1 MNPPQTANFME
12 DYFSGF
18 WGILLLLTIF
28 AIYFLP
34 SILAKKES
42 PQWAIFFVNLF
53 FGWTLLGWL
62 VALIWGL
69 SYSDQTRTTTIVNQ
83 PSEGDKYDKLLK
95 LRDLLDKGV
104 ITEEEYDIEKRKI
117 LS

>member
-1 MNPPQTANFME
+1 ME

-18 WGILLLLTIF
+18 WGILLLLTAF

-34 SILAKKES
+34 SILAKKGS

-69 SYSDQTRTTTIVNQ
+69 SYSDEPRTTIVNQ
-83 PSEGDKYDKLLK
+83 ASEGDKYDKLLK
-95 LRDLLDKGV
+95 LRDLLDRGV
-104 ITEEEYDIEKRKI
+104 ITEEEYNREKEKI